1 MPEPTN
7 AADEHSG
14 YAQEIRN
21 WMESVTNVINGN
33 DHGDEQSVLETV
45 MIVLFFV
52 TADLLMIAVMF
63 GIIMSIVVMAKAVL

>member
-1 MPEPTN
+1 MTN
-7 AADEHSG
+7 AADENSG

-21 WMESVTNVINGN
+21 MMESVTNAVNGTIS
-33 DHGDEQSVLETV
+33 GEEPSVLETV

-52 TADLLMIAVMF
+52 MVDLFMVAIMF